1 MNHANNYGID
11 CGTTNWRIF
20 QFNGSDPSQVPQPLS
35 LTIFDSAR
43 HCLPTALLLD
53 ENQKILACGERAYE
67 EITNYDLYK
76 SANLFD
82 AFKLC
87 FGNDQTVEASDPNKR
102 YTHQEALS
110 HTGKLL
116 SKVVER
122 LQEEKPNCLATNNQ
136 FIFTHP
142 VHWGITKSNGEIE
155 GKILGD
161 FALTIQGYFPE
172 NLHNNIRFLPEP
184 EAALLSLL
192 QTKQLQQ
199 LTNGYTL
206 IVDIGGGTTDVVAG
220 QLTSGGLEDIR
231 YFGKGYG
238 GNHFDEAI
246 AQYIAI
252 QFELNESQQLSL
264 DRQLRYYGRKF
275 KENLSQ
281 QARINYNQAVNFQVL
296 LADPTEKNVLR
307 RPISLTCTEFEQIV
321 TKGKDYLHDSLL
333 VALEKMQLTP
343 ENIGQIILVG
353 GGARLF
359 IVPNILREIFG
370 DSVPIIYGDPPEST
384 VARGA
389 ALWGVRSSLL
399 TQITIDRL
407 EKLVVTPL
415 PENEVP
421 INDPQSAAI
430 VKTPQFNPTYH
441 QNTMD
446 NNLQIRQEM
455 EQVQAELQS
464 ALKEIISLAKKELKP
479 EQLKEIETEFQEL
492 NELLERLKTGLVYIG
507 LFGKTSVGKS
517 AIANSLIGQ
526 DIAEVGV
533 QHDLTPKPNTYKKEP
548 WNIVDVPGVMGNPV
562 YEKMAIEEAKKAH
575 GLVFAIDGEPYEPEL
590 KLFEWVHNA
599 VPNIPKIV
607 FVNKWDVLEAGHD
620 DAELKVVRQKITEKM
635 GKFVKSPN
643 DIIYGSA
650 RIKQNGVMVRQELP
664 QLLNKMYED
673 AGTLGQVMNVLDP
686 AHRADDLTQ
695 NINNKVLEVKIKI
708 ARKVINGFATAS
720 AAGELIPIP
729 FHQVVTTPGLMASM
743 VFTIAKIMGKKTD
756 KTDLKIITGELLS
769 ACGQV
774 LGLEFTALVALSAG
788 FDVISMIAGP
798 IGMVVSQLVSFGG
811 LSYFHYRR
819 TAILG
824 EVTIEYVRNNY
835 TWAGNNPQEVIKRC
849 KETASQHYLT
859 LQKKNK

>member
-321 TKGKDYLHDSLL
+321 TKGKEYLHDSLL

-359 IVPNILREIFG
+359 IVPNILREMFG
-370 DSVPIIYGDPPEST
+370 NSVPIIYGDPPEST

-389 ALWGVRSSLL
+389 ALWG
-399 TQITIDRL
+399 
-407 EKLVVTPL
+407 
-415 PENEVP
+415 
-421 INDPQSAAI
+421 
-430 VKTPQFNPTYH
+430 
-441 QNTMD
+441 M
-446 NNLQIRQEM
+446 
-455 EQVQAELQS
+455 
-464 ALKEIISLAKKELKP
+464 
-479 EQLKEIETEFQEL
+479 
-492 NELLERLKTGLVYIG
+492 
-507 LFGKTSVGKS
+507 
-517 AIANSLIGQ
+517 
-526 DIAEVGV
+526 
-533 QHDLTPKPNTYKKEP
+533 PK
-548 WNIVDVPGVMGNPV
+548 
-562 YEKMAIEEAKKAH
+562 
-575 GLVFAIDGEPYEPEL
+575 
-590 KLFEWVHNA
+590 
-599 VPNIPKIV
+599 
-607 FVNKWDVLEAGHD
+607 
-620 DAELKVVRQKITEKM
+620 
-635 GKFVKSPN
+635 
-643 DIIYGSA
+643 
-650 RIKQNGVMVRQELP
+650 
-664 QLLNKMYED
+664 QLLNIPLLSKPKKEGDEY
-673 AGTLGQVMNVLDP
+673 A
-686 AHRADDLTQ
+686 
-695 NINNKVLEVKIKI
+695 KI
-708 ARKVINGFATAS
+708 ARENLRQQKYQQAIEGFTEVIQENPTNVPAYFNRGQARYQKGDIQGAINDWS
-720 AAGELIPIP
+720 
-729 FHQVVTTPGLMASM
+729 QVVTMNPNDAYASYQLGVALLQQEDYQAAVM
-743 VFTIAKIMGKKTD
+743 NFNQALSLNPQLADAYLERGIAKYYLGQQEQAIKDFNQAINISPGIAKNRLQDLKNPLKNMGSFLFNQGKKKRLEGLVQTLEYLLGYKEP
-756 KTDLKIITGELLS
+756 KTPIDSFLDLIQTKLPQEP
-769 ACGQV
+769 
-774 LGLEFTALVALSAG
+774 E
-788 FDVISMIAGP
+788 VISVMTYKA
-798 IGMVVSQLVSFGG
+798 VVEFFVTERPSFPEIQKG
-811 LSYFHYRR
+811 
-819 TAILG
+819 AIL
-824 EVTIEYVRNNY
+824 R
-835 TWAGNNPQEVIKRC
+835 
-849 KETASQHYLT
+849 
-859 LQKKNK
+859 QKYPKKQGLFVVYQVFLDGKSELVCRQDNGIPFGRKVLVKNFDEELSDSFQNKDLLIFE

>member
-1 MNHANNYGID
+1 LNHANNYGID

-87 FGNDQTVEASDPNKR
+87 LGNDQTVEASDPNKR
-102 YTHQEALS
+102 YTHQEALNY
-110 HTGKLL
+110 TGKLL

-172 NLHNNIRFLPEP
+172 NLHKNIRFLPEP
-184 EAALLSLL
+184 EAALLSLV
-192 QTKQLQQ
+192 QAKQLQQ
-199 LTNGYTL
+199 LTNGYIL
-206 IVDIGGGTTDVVAG
+206 IVDIGGGTTDLVAG

-231 YFGKGYG
+231 YFGKAYG

-307 RPISLTCTEFEQIV
+307 KPISLTCTEFEQIV
-321 TKGKDYLHDSLL
+321 TKGKEYLHDSLL

-359 IVPNILREIFG
+359 IVPNILRQMFG
-370 DSVPIIYGDPPEST
+370 NSVPIIYGDPPEST

-389 ALWGVRSSLL
+389 ALWG
-399 TQITIDRL
+399 
-407 EKLVVTPL
+407 
-415 PENEVP
+415 
-421 INDPQSAAI
+421 
-430 VKTPQFNPTYH
+430 
-441 QNTMD
+441 M
-446 NNLQIRQEM
+446 
-455 EQVQAELQS
+455 
-464 ALKEIISLAKKELKP
+464 
-479 EQLKEIETEFQEL
+479 
-492 NELLERLKTGLVYIG
+492 
-507 LFGKTSVGKS
+507 
-517 AIANSLIGQ
+517 
-526 DIAEVGV
+526 
-533 QHDLTPKPNTYKKEP
+533 PK
-548 WNIVDVPGVMGNPV
+548 
-562 YEKMAIEEAKKAH
+562 
-575 GLVFAIDGEPYEPEL
+575 
-590 KLFEWVHNA
+590 
-599 VPNIPKIV
+599 
-607 FVNKWDVLEAGHD
+607 
-620 DAELKVVRQKITEKM
+620 
-635 GKFVKSPN
+635 
-643 DIIYGSA
+643 
-650 RIKQNGVMVRQELP
+650 
-664 QLLNKMYED
+664 QLLNIPLLSQPKKEGDEY
-673 AGTLGQVMNVLDP
+673 A
-686 AHRADDLTQ
+686 
-695 NINNKVLEVKIKI
+695 KI
-708 ARKVINGFATAS
+708 ARENLRQQKYQQAIEGFTEVIQENPTNVPAYFNRGQARYQKGDIQGAINDWS
-720 AAGELIPIP
+720 
-729 FHQVVTTPGLMASM
+729 QVVTMNPNDAYASYQLGVALLKKEDYQAAVM
-743 VFTIAKIMGKKTD
+743 NFNQALSLNPQLADAYLERGIAKYYLGQQEQATKDFNQAVHISPGIVQIRLQ
-756 KTDLKIITGELLS
+756 DLKKSPKKWFGILS
-769 ACGQV
+769 INSDKRTLEGLIQILETI
-774 LGLEFTALVALSAG
+774 LGYKEPKTPIDSWVEFIQTKLPQEPE
-788 FDVISMIAGP
+788 VISVMTYKA
-798 IGMVVSQLVSFGG
+798 VVEFFVTERPSFPEIQKG
-811 LSYFHYRR
+811 
-819 TAILG
+819 AIL
-824 EVTIEYVRNNY
+824 R
-835 TWAGNNPQEVIKRC
+835 
-849 KETASQHYLT
+849 
-859 LQKKNK
+859 QKHPKKQGLFVVYQVFLDGKSELVCRQDNGIPFGRKVLVKNFDEELSDSFQNKDLLIFE